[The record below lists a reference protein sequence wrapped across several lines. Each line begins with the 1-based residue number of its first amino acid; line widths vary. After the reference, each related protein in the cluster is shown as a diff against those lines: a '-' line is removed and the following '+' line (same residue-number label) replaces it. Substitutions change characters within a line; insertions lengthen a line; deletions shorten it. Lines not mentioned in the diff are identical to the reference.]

1 MAERSPMSRRR
12 ASCDTVT
19 FPPALLD
26 PVAMFDLDGFKA
38 IKDTSGHDT
47 ADWPAR

>member
-1 MAERSPMSRRR
+1 MSRRR
-12 ASCDTVT
+12 ASCDTGT
-19 FPPALLD
+19 FPPAQLD

-38 IKDTSGHDT
+38 IRDASGHDT